1 MQVTEVDERDSHW
14 EIDWPIYRV
23 YFFTRPDRAV
33 ETYDIGNA
41 AFDSVR
47 QWAEENSGERDYS
60 IAVALNDRVQ
70 GKGLV
75 WIIGHDLN
83 GLQPEPD
90 PSAPGSGPVAIH

>member
-14 EIDWPIYRV
+14 EIDWPTYRV

-33 ETYDIGNA
+33 ETYDIHRA
-41 AFDSVR
+41 SFDSVL

-60 IAVALNDRVQ
+60 IAVVLNDRIK

-83 GLQPEPD
+83 GLQPEPG
-90 PSAPGSGPVAIH
+90 PSTPGSGPVAIH